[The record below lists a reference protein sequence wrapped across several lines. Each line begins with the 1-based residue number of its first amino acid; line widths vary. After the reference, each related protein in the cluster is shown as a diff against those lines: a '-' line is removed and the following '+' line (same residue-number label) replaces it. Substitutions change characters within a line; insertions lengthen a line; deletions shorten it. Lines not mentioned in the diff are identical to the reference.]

1 MLLISVIRYD
11 NKFTDLMKHVNYK
24 CSVYFILFFSA
35 LVRCIG
41 LTDRYLWC
49 DEASSVLTSRY
60 DVTALLYH
68 ASFDV
73 HPPLYYVLLHG
84 WMIWL
89 GDGIMAVRS
98 LSVLFGVMTVALT
111 LRLTRELTNARTA
124 LLSGWLM
131 AMMPLAV
138 RYSQEA
144 RMYAL
149 MGLLILAATLA
160 LVMWLKTP
168 ATRRY
173 LVAYVLLM
181 TLSFY
186 THYFTIF
193 ALVAQ
198 WCGVVLMSWRQV
210 SANRILT
217 RPAWWLAN
225 IAIGVAYIPWLLVL
239 LDLLSH
245 LEALRAGGDVGWIT
259 PVTWRDL
266 PAMFFRFLT
275 GSEGLNYPGVF
286 LWLVLLVLFGACC
299 GTRRGDRD
307 ETYGVLLCN
316 LWVPVILVFALS
328 WLTPLFVDR
337 YVFFASLSLPIVL
350 AIRIAECRTRAY
362 RSLWITLLSVVSFF
376 GLYNA
381 HPSEKDAFR
390 ALVQDMNIQ
399 YAPDDVVVVS
409 DMFHYLSYVYYNEQG
424 HRALL
429 YTPTQPDGTSGQ
441 PNAYGFGTFFH
452 AQAAHTYVDDLAT
465 LSPRHRRVWLVSG
478 DDFTRDFKAIPP
490 GWVSVGVVN
499 RGWFS
504 ARLFVTE
511 KQQAATKPAHSVLF
525 TNNSHVQPRC
535 ERVPLPEYNV
545 NSNLFKERKC
555 KRKRPIVCV
564 VC

>member
-1 MLLISVIRYD
+1 MRQFVAIGND
-11 NKFTDLMKHVNYK
+11 NKMMDVMKHVNYK
-24 CSVYFILFFSA
+24 YSVYFILFFSVV
-35 LVRCIG
+35 VRCFG

-60 DVTALLYH
+60 DMAALLYH

-84 WMIWL
+84 WMIGF
-89 GDGIMAVRS
+89 GDSVMAVRS
-98 LSVLFGVMTVALT
+98 LSVLFGVMTVALA

-131 AMMPLAV
+131 AMMPMAV

-160 LVMWLKTP
+160 LVMWLKRP

-193 ALVAQ
+193 ALVAH
-198 WCGVVLMSWRQV
+198 WCGVALVSWRHA
-210 SANRILT
+210 SSSRILT
-217 RPAWWLAN
+217 RPAWWITN
-225 IAIGVAYIPWLLVL
+225 IAIGVAYLPWLMVL
-239 LDLLSH
+239 LNLLSH
-245 LEALRAGGDVGWIT
+245 LEALRAGGDVGWIA
-259 PVTWRDL
+259 PVTGRDL

-275 GSEGLNYPGVF
+275 GSEGLHYPGVF
-286 LWLVLLVLFGACC
+286 LWFVLMTLFVICC
-299 GTRRGDRD
+299 RGWRGVKD
-307 ETYGVLLCN
+307 ETYCVLLCN
-316 LWVPVILVFALS
+316 LWVPVIFVFALS

-337 YVFFASLSLPIVL
+337 YVFFASLSLPVVL
-350 AIRIAECRTRAY
+350 AIRIAECKTRVY

-376 GLYNA
+376 GLYCA

-390 ALVQDMNIQ
+390 ALVQDMDIQ

-429 YTPTQPDGTSGQ
+429 YTPPKPDGTSGQ

-452 AQAAHTYVDDLAT
+452 TQAAHTYVDYLAT
-465 LSPRHRRVWLVSG
+465 LSQRHRRVWLISG
-478 DDFTRDFKAIPP
+478 GDFTRDFRAIPP
-490 GWVSVGVVN
+490 DWIPVGIVN
-499 RGWFS
+499 RGGFS

-511 KQQAATKPAHSVLF
+511 KQPVTTMCQQRVKSGSSATWVEE
-525 TNNSHVQPRC
+525 NQ
-535 ERVPLPEYNV
+535 
-545 NSNLFKERKC
+545 
-555 KRKRPIVCV
+555 
-564 VC
+564 